1 MRSLLGMPEKHA
13 LGTVERRKLVGSA
26 DRRECCGR
34 APHRHADRG
43 SRPSQ
48 VAVSP
53 RYTFKAKPYNF
64 GDKYVGN
71 YDMSS

>member
-1 MRSLLGMPEKHA
+1 MHWAQWRG
-13 LGTVERRKLVGSA
+13 GSWWVLQT
-26 DRRECCGR
+26 RGGR
-34 APHRHADRG
+34 G
-43 SRPSQ
+43 GGPSW